1 MRRSTMPLVGLFAA
15 AVLSAGPAAADTS
28 SSRYSPWEGSQAPGQ
43 IDSLIQNL
51 QGLIDEADRARAAD
65 PRFIQDL
72 RDVLSRYQ
80 RGGSSGGGGMSQ
92 LLRDD
97 FRDGQFTSNPAW
109 TVSAGQW
116 DIDRNRGLHSI
127 VGTGGSNKQNLNN
140 LLGNLLQQ
148 QGGGA
153 NAQYASIYT
162 KVRIGQAFSVQL
174 EIASRNIGRIDF
186 GPYAGRSGDSGYRV
200 AYQPGANGSLEL
212 QRFGDGDSET
222 LGTWDGSI
230 DTSNKR
236 VHTVRLSRD
245 NRGWLEVSL
254 DGQRV
259 IREQDQDGPQ
269 GYDGFLIINSDGE
282 HWVRSVA
289 IDGSRY

>member
-15 AVLSAGPAAADTS
+15 AVLSAAPAVADTN
-28 SSRYSPWEGSQAPGQ
+28 SSRYSPWEGNQAPGQ

-51 QGLIDEADRARAAD
+51 QGLIDEADRAGAAD

-72 RDVLSRYQ
+72 RDVISRYQ
-80 RGGSSGGGGMSQ
+80 RGGTSGGAMTR

-97 FRDGQFTSNPAW
+97 FRDGNFTSNPAW

-127 VGTGGSNKQNLNN
+127 VGTVGGNKQNLNN

-148 QGGGA
+148 QQGGGA
-153 NAQYASIYT
+153 NAQFASIYT
-162 KVRIGQAFSVQL
+162 ALRIGRSFSVQL
-174 EIASRNIGRIDF
+174 EIASRNAGRIDF
-186 GPYAGRSGDSGYRV
+186 GPYAGSSGDSGYRV
-200 AYQPGANGSLEL
+200 AYQPGPNGGLEL
-212 QRFGDGDSET
+212 ERFGDGDTET
-222 LGTWDGSI
+222 LGSWDGSI
-230 DTSNKR
+230 DTSSKR
-236 VHTVRLSRD
+236 VHTVKLTRD

-259 IREQDQDGPQ
+259 IREQDQNGPQ
-269 GYDGFLIINSDGE
+269 GYDGILIINSDGE
-282 HWVRSVA
+282 HWVRSVTV
-289 IDGSRY
+289 DGGRY